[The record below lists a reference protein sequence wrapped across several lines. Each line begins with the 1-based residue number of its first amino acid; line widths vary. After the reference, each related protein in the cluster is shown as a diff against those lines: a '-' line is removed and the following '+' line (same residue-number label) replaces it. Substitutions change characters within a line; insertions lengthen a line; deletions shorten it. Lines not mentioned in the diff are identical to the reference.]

1 MKANVGILHE
11 AHLLAPPSGPNT
23 VNVKMFIY
31 YLMTEGCRA
40 FEALCVFNR
49 NRILEE
55 VICIYIYIYICVCVC
70 VCVCV

>member
-1 MKANVGILHE
+1 MKANAGLLYE

-23 VNVKMFIY
+23 VNVTIFIFD
-31 YLMTEGCRA
+31 LMTEGCRA

-55 VICIYIYIYICVCVC
+55 VIYTGCPRRKGQYSGRL
-70 VCVCV
+70 

>member
-23 VNVKMFIY
+23 VNVNIFVY

-40 FEALCVFNR
+40 FAALCVFNR

-55 VICIYIYIYICVCVC
+55 VVYIYVCVC
-70 VCVCV
+70 VCVTLE

>member
-1 MKANVGILHE
+1 MKANVGLLYE

-23 VNVKMFIY
+23 VNVKILIF

-55 VICIYIYIYICVCVC
+55 VIYM
-70 VCVCV
+70 